1 MSARTPILT
10 GRGLKRYFHRG
21 AETVRALDGVDL
33 DVYGGEFLA
42 VLGASGSGKTT
53 LLNLLALLDAP
64 TDGALTIAGQPLR
77 LHRERDL
84 ERARRGQVG
93 HVFQTF
99 HLLPTLTVE
108 ENIALPL
115 FFLGRAPE
123 PAALDALI
131 DSVGLADR
139 RRHLPGELSGGQMQ
153 RVAVARALV
162 SSPRLV
168 TADEPTG
175 NLDHT
180 TGEQVFDLL
189 HRVCRERG
197 VAIVMT
203 THNTSLARR
212 ADRLLWLEDGR
223 ITRQGPPADVLGS

>member
-1 MSARTPILT
+1 MSARSPIVA
-10 GRGLKRYFHRG
+10 GRGLKRHFHRG
-21 AETVRALDGVDL
+21 SETVRALDGVDI
-33 DVYGGEFLA
+33 DIYGGEFLA

-64 TDGALTIAGQPLR
+64 TGGELSIAGQPLR
-77 LHRERDL
+77 LNRERDL

-93 HVFQTF
+93 HIFQTF

-115 FFLGRAPE
+115 FFLGRTPE
-123 PAALDALI
+123 PGALDALI
-131 DSVGLADR
+131 GAVGLSDR

-162 SSPRLV
+162 SSPRLI

-175 NLDHT
+175 NLDHA
-180 TGEQVFDLL
+180 TGEAVFDLL

-197 VAIVMT
+197 IAVVMT
-203 THNTSLARR
+203 THNTDLARR

-223 ITRQGPPADVLGS
+223 VTRQGAPADVLPP